1 MNHHREL
8 GHLPPSGTGTSPGA
22 VVESAAAALVA
33 VWAHSRQA
41 ADTKV
46 SSIQLQALLTL
57 EPHRHINLA
66 TLSEALGALPS
77 STSRL
82 CDRLEATGW
91 VHRST
96 SQDDRRELTISLTAS
111 GRALLAELRAR
122 RREDL
127 AQVMDEMPQA
137 ARAALILGLRAFTAA
152 ADRVEASRSNHSGDN
167 NADNTWAIIAGRSIA

>member
-1 MNHHREL
+1 MSHRDL
-8 GHLPPSGTGTSPGA
+8 SHLPPTAAGASGEASTGA
-22 VVESAAAALVA
+22 VVENAAAALVA
-33 VWAHSRQA
+33 VWAHSRHA
-41 ADTKV
+41 AVTKV

-91 VHRST
+91 VRRST
-96 SQDDRRELTISLTAS
+96 SHDDRRELTISLTPS

-122 RREDL
+122 RREHL
-127 AQVMDEMPQA
+127 AEVVDEMPPD
-137 ARAALILGLRAFTAA
+137 ARAALLLGLRAFTTA
-152 ADRVEASRSNHSGDN
+152 ASRVHAAQRPGQSD
-167 NADNTWAIIAGRSIA
+167 DTWTNIAGRFTA